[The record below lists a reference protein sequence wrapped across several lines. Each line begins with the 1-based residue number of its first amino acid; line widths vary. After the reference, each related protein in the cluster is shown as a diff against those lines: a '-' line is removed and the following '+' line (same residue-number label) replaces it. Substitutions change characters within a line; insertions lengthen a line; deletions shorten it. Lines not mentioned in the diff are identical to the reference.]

1 MDTRIIKRLTVGVF
15 DGYDFDCKLVNGA
28 YTGYTIE
35 IMKLVQ
41 EFNISIHYRKINYLQ
56 NVTEPLLT
64 NEIDIFGCHP
74 DYKFTSRLG
83 IAPLTRTL
91 QSNYVLIYDPNKL
104 NFTKDIFILTFA
116 GTLWICFLI
125 ALIILAFCLHL
136 SMKQYSRLDL
146 KYEPWSW
153 VDITLW
159 GNAAACQQGLS
170 HTPRGFA
177 SRAIFFL
184 GYLISYLLYTGFAA
198 GITSLLLQQGMGKR
212 ITANDIQKMDIRI
225 VTLKGLDYY
234 RAESKSDILEVGSV
248 GDIFSHINR
257 QNIVGIIPQLLVEQY
272 YAQRLN
278 NNLSQTY
285 ASTKLSEV
293 RFARSFLMRKGAVYR
308 TINRILLK
316 LKQTGLL
323 AKILKEN
330 LLTSPIATNLSRY
343 SSAGIEHVGSA
354 IMILVV
360 GSMIS
365 MIFLVFELIFALYS
379 GRL

>member
-1 MDTRIIKRLTVGVF
+1 
-15 DGYDFDCKLVNGA
+15 
-28 YTGYTIE
+28 
-35 IMKLVQ
+35 
-41 EFNISIHYRKINYLQ
+41 
-56 NVTEPLLT
+56 
-64 NEIDIFGCHP
+64 
-74 DYKFTSRLG
+74 
-83 IAPLTRTL
+83 
-91 QSNYVLIYDPNKL
+91 
-104 NFTKDIFILTFA
+104 
-116 GTLWICFLI
+116 
-125 ALIILAFCLHL
+125 
-136 SMKQYSRLDL
+136 MKQYSRLDL